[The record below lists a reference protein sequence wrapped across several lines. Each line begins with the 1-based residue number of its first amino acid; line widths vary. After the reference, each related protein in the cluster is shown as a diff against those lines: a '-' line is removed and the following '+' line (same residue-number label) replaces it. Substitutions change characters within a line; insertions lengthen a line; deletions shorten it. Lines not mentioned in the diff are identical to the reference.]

1 VIVDLKKF
9 QFLYESEG
17 EMILMDPDTFEQ
29 VGLPLSFPASAAY
42 PPAGSVRASSTVPAL
57 LHSVG

>member
-1 VIVDLKKF
+1 MIVDLKKF

-29 VGLPLSFPASAAY
+29 VGLSFPACVAY
-42 PPAGSVRASSTVPAL
+42 QPAGSVRPSSTVPL
-57 LHSVG
+57 VPHST